1 MSFSQK
7 LYGLEKGGKYKTW
20 LVEVFGTD
28 DNADML
34 ITHGQ
39 EGGAKQ
45 SKNENFTEGNQG
57 RNALEQAIFE
67 ARARIK
73 KQLDKNYRAT
83 KEELTDLPVLAML
96 SKDHTK
102 DGKVETV
109 EKGVYTSDKLDGVRC
124 LAKCTEAGVTLESR
138 TGQPY
143 DVPHIVTEL
152 SQFMKPGD
160 ILDGELYVHGP
171 SLQEITSAVKRTDA
185 QEKYQKAFGKL
196 EKAIAAFEK
205 SGKPYANK
213 LREDAAEALHIAT
226 IRDMLEFHV
235 FDIVEM
241 DVPFCERR
249 NNLAKYAMDNFMPG
263 GCIVEVKYR
272 FAISIEELNKQLKD
286 CIDRGFE
293 GIMYRTQDGLYE
305 SGKRSTGLWKYKLFF
320 DEEFKIIG
328 MGVDKQGY
336 AVFECQNT
344 LEAAV
349 KDLPNVRYTEGG
361 FAVFNCVLGDYNW
374 RTEAAKQKELYIGKW
389 MTVQYQSRFKGTLL
403 PQFPTGKLIR
413 EGEVVDG
420 KFIPSE

>member
-1 MSFSQK
+1 MNFYQK
-7 LYGLEKGGKYKTW
+7 LYGLNKDGSFKVWTIEAW
-20 LVEVFGTD
+20 
-28 DNADML
+28 DNSIALGDKQTSAYML
-34 ITHGQ
+34 ITHGK
-39 EGGAKQ
+39 EGGQ
-45 SKNENFTEGNQG
+45 LTEDLKTIESGNQG

-73 KQLDKNYRAT
+73 KQLDKNYREN
-83 KEELTDLPVLAML
+83 KEELLNLPVLAML

-102 DGKVETV
+102 DGKAETV

-124 LAKCTEAGVTLESR
+124 LAKCVQKFSGIDITIESR
-138 TGQPY
+138 TGQLY
-143 DVPHIVTEL
+143 DVPHIVAEL
-152 SQFMKPGD
+152 RQFMKPGD

-185 QEKYQKAFGKL
+185 QEKWGK
-196 EKAIAAFEK
+196 
-205 SGKPYANK
+205 
-213 LREDAAEALHIAT
+213 AEAAYMKYAERSDCTQEKCDELAEKLSDAKRIHD
-226 IRDMLEFHV
+226 IRQSLEFHV
-235 FDIVEM
+235 FDLVEM
-241 DVPFCERR
+241 GVPFYERR

-263 GCIVEVKYR
+263 GCIVVVKYR

-305 SGKRSTGLWKYKLFF
+305 SGKRSAGLWKYKLFF

-328 MGVDKQGY
+328 VGVDKQGY
-336 AVFECQNT
+336 AVFELLN
-344 LEAAV
+344 
-349 KDLPNVRYTEGG
+349 NVNDEE
-361 FAVFNCVLGDYNW
+361 FSCVLGDYNW

-389 MTVQYQSRFKGTLL
+389 MTVQYQSRYKGTLL

-413 EGEVVDG
+413 DGVVVDG

>member
-1 MSFSQK
+1 MSLLRFSQK

-20 LVEVFGTD
+20 LVEVVGSD
-28 DNADML
+28 DSADLL

-39 EGGAKQ
+39 EGGAQ
-45 SKNENFTEGNQG
+45 QTKNEHFTEGNQG
-57 RNALEQAIFE
+57 RNGLEQAIFE

-83 KEELTDLPVLAML
+83 KEELTDIPVLAML

-102 DGKVETV
+102 AGKAETV
-109 EKGVYTSDKLDGVRC
+109 EQGVYTSDKLDGVRC
-124 LAKCTEAGVTLESR
+124 LAKCVQKLSGVDITIESR
-138 TGQPY
+138 TGQLY
-143 DVPHIVTEL
+143 DVPHIVAEL
-152 SQFMKPGD
+152 RQFMKPGD

-185 QEKYQKAFGKL
+185 KEKYQKAFGKL

-205 SGKPYANK
+205 TGKPYAIK
-213 LREDAAEALHIAT
+213 LRDDAAEALHIAT

-235 FDIVEM
+235 FDLVEM

-272 FAISIEELNKQLKD
+272 FADSIEELNKQLKD

-305 SGKRSTGLWKYKLFF
+305 SGKRSSGLWKYKLFF

-328 MGVDKQGY
+328 VGIDKQGY
-336 AVFECQNT
+336 AVFELLN
-344 LEAAV
+344 
-349 KDLPNVRYTEGG
+349 NVNDEE
-361 FAVFNCVLGDYNW
+361 FNCVLGDYNW

-389 MTVQYQSRFKGTLL
+389 MTVQYQSRYKGTLL

-413 EGEVVDG
+413 EGVVVDG

>member
-1 MSFSQK
+1 MVSFSQK

-20 LVEVFGTD
+20 LVEVVGTD

-39 EGGAKQ
+39 EGGAQ
-45 SKNENFTEGNQG
+45 QTKNENFTEGNQG

-83 KEELTDLPVLAML
+83 KEELTDIPVLAML

-102 DGKVETV
+102 AGKAETV
-109 EKGVYTSDKLDGVRC
+109 EQGVYTSDKLDGVRC
-124 LAKCTEAGVTLESR
+124 LAKCTEAGITIESR

-143 DVPHIVTEL
+143 DVPHIVAEL

-171 SLQEITSAVKRTDA
+171 SLQEIASAVKRADA
-185 QEKYQKAFGKL
+185 QEKYEKAFGKL

-213 LREDAAEALHIAT
+213 LREDVAEALHIAT

-235 FDIVEM
+235 FDLVEM

-293 GIMYRTQDGLYE
+293 GIMYRTQDGMYE
-305 SGKRSTGLWKYKLFF
+305 SGKRSAGLWKYKLFF

-328 MGVDKQGY
+328 VGVDKQGY
-336 AVFECQNT
+336 AVFELLN
-344 LEAAV
+344 
-349 KDLPNVRYTEGG
+349 NVNDEE
-361 FAVFNCVLGDYNW
+361 FNCVLGDYNW

-389 MTVQYQSRFKGTLL
+389 MTVQYQSRYKGTLL

-413 EGEVVDG
+413 EGVVVDG

>member
-20 LVEVFGTD
+20 LVEVVGTD

-39 EGGAKQ
+39 EGGAQ
-45 SKNENFTEGNQG
+45 QTKNENFTEGNQG

-83 KEELTDLPVLAML
+83 KEELTDIPVLAML

-102 DGKVETV
+102 AGKAETV
-109 EKGVYTSDKLDGVRC
+109 EQGVYTSDKLDGVRC
-124 LAKCTEAGVTLESR
+124 LAKCVQKLSGIDITIESR
-138 TGQPY
+138 TGQLY
-143 DVPHIVTEL
+143 DVPHIVAEL
-152 SQFMKPGD
+152 RQFMKPGD

-205 SGKPYANK
+205 TGKPYANK
-213 LREDAAEALHIAT
+213 LRDDAAEALHIAT

-235 FDIVEM
+235 FDLVEM

-305 SGKRSTGLWKYKLFF
+305 SGKRSSGLWKYKLFF

-328 MGVDKQGY
+328 VGVDKQGY
-336 AVFECQNT
+336 AVFELLN
-344 LEAAV
+344 
-349 KDLPNVRYTEGG
+349 NVNDEE
-361 FAVFNCVLGDYNW
+361 FNCVLGDYNW
-374 RTEAAKQKELYIGKW
+374 RTEAAKKKELYIGKW
-389 MTVQYQSRFKGTLL
+389 MTVQYQSRYKGTLL
-403 PQFPTGKLIR
+403 PQFPTGKVIRDCDEQGRPLI
-413 EGEVVDG
+413 
-420 KFIPSE
+420 

>member
-1 MSFSQK
+1 MVNLSPENPYVHLQQVLF
-7 LYGLEKGGKYKTW
+7 GLEKGGKFKVW
-20 LVEVFGTD
+20 SIEVSESIGGKGI
-28 DNADML
+28 
-34 ITHGQ
+34 ITIHHGQ
-39 EGGAKQ
+39 EGGKQ
-45 SKNENFTEGNQG
+45 TRKDEVLAEGFQG
-57 RNALEQAIFE
+57 RNPVEQAVFE

-102 DGKVETV
+102 DGKAETV

-124 LAKCTEAGVTLESR
+124 LAKCTESGVVLESR

-143 DVPHIVTEL
+143 DVPHIVAEL

-171 SLQEITSAVKRTDA
+171 SLQEITSAVKRTDS
-185 QEKYQKAFGKL
+185 EQKWGK
-196 EKAIAAFEK
+196 
-205 SGKPYANK
+205 
-213 LREDAAEALHIAT
+213 AEAAYMKYAERSDCTQVKCDELAEKLSDAKRVHD
-226 IRDMLEFHV
+226 IRQSLEFHV
-235 FDIVEM
+235 FDIVEL

-305 SGKRSTGLWKYKLFF
+305 SGKRSAGLWKYKLFF

-328 MGVDKQGY
+328 VGVDKQGY
-336 AVFECQNT
+336 AVFELLN
-344 LEAAV
+344 
-349 KDLPNVRYTEGG
+349 NVNAEE
-361 FAVFNCVLGDYNW
+361 FNCVLGDYNW
-374 RTEAAKQKELYIGKW
+374 RTEAVKQKELYIGKW
-389 MTVQYQSRFKGTLL
+389 MTVQYQSRYKGTLL

-413 EGEVVDG
+413 EGSVVDG

>member
-1 MSFSQK
+1 MSEVFRQK
-7 LYGLEKGGKYKTW
+7 LYGLEKGGKYKVWEIFVLNHGGDSELT
-20 LVEVFGTD
+20 
-28 DNADML
+28 
-34 ITHGQ
+34 IYHGQ
-39 EGGAKQ
+39 EGGVQTPK
-45 SKNENFTEGNQG
+45 TEIITSGNQG
-57 RNALEQAIFE
+57 RGHYEQAVFE

-83 KEELTDLPVLAML
+83 KEELTDIPVLAML

-102 DGKVETV
+102 AGKAETV
-109 EKGVYTSDKLDGVRC
+109 EQGVYTSDKLDGVRC
-124 LAKCTEAGVTLESR
+124 LAKCVIGRYGNEIRLESR

-143 DVPHIVTEL
+143 SVPHIEQEL
-152 SQFMKPGD
+152 AQFMKLGE

-305 SGKRSTGLWKYKLFF
+305 SGKRSSGLWKYKLFF

-328 MGVDKQGY
+328 IGVDKQGY
-336 AVFECQNT
+336 AVFELLN
-344 LEAAV
+344 
-349 KDLPNVRYTEGG
+349 NVNDEE
-361 FAVFNCVLGDYNW
+361 FNCVLGDYNW

-413 EGEVVDG
+413 EGIVVGG